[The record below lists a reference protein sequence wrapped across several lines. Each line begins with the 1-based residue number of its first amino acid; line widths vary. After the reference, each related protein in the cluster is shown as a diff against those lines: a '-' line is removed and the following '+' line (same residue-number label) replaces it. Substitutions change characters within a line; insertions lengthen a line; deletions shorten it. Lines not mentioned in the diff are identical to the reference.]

1 MQVETQSHESALF
14 MRSVHR
20 ALSAYYI
27 LHSLTPYTTYYT
39 TVYYALRACM
49 QVGRGID
56 SGAYAHEH
64 FKRDDP
70 EDIRVHIYTSIT

>member
-1 MQVETQSHESALF
+1 
-14 MRSVHR
+14 
-20 ALSAYYI
+20 
-27 LHSLTPYTTYYT
+27 
-39 TVYYALRACM
+39 M

-70 EDIRVHIYTSIT
+70 EDIRVHNSYFNNLKFYYICSYAHALQVVTAYMYDASTM